1 MRILKG
7 VLEEELQNSIRMI
20 KQYQRALN
28 ELPKGSLV
36 EKEIKGRKYYYLAVR
51 ESNKVKFIYKGKI
64 SEEEKN
70 KYTEA
75 KKLRAKYRKLI
86 SGLNKQIAF
95 LKKALNG
102 KELQSLS
109 WSFKYFCGKRLIVFI
124 YNEQIVH
131 LKWTEGKYVNQD
143 IFDSTERKNFRLYT

>member
-1 MRILKG
+1 MRIIKG

-70 KYTEA
+70 KYIEA

-109 WSFKYFCGKRLIVFI
+109 
-124 YNEQIVH
+124 
-131 LKWTEGKYVNQD
+131 
-143 IFDSTERKNFRLYT
+143 